1 MDSAR
6 WVEEKEEENQE
17 THLVSHRAMTTA
29 EGMALRRKAE
39 AWETFKEMQV
49 SFAALLGVESQGRS
63 QDSLKVLAWSSRWGA
78 KFPTN
83 TGISSTQVWCGGRKQ
98 RHAQIFSYLKDV
110 LICAFLYAGI
120 LPLIIAPDK
129 ERMELLQT
137 WWPSSDIPAILG
149 AIRLAMG
156 IP

>member
-1 MDSAR
+1 MP
-6 WVEEKEEENQE
+6 
-17 THLVSHRAMTTA
+17 
-29 EGMALRRKAE
+29 
-39 AWETFKEMQV
+39 
-49 SFAALLGVESQGRS
+49 RS
-63 QDSLKVLAWSSRWGA
+63 S
-78 KFPTN
+78 
-83 TGISSTQVWCGGRKQ
+83 
-98 RHAQIFSYLKDV
+98 LKDV

-137 WWPSSDIPAILG
+137 WRPSSDIPAILG